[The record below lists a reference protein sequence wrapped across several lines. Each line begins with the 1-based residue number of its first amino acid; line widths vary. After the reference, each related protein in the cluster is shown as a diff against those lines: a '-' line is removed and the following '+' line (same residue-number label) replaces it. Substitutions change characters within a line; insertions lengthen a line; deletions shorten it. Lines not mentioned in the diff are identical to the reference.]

1 MAKQPEAIINY
12 EVYEDGKRFLG
23 ISQAVL
29 PNIAFL
35 TQTINGSGMNGNVEA
50 VLVGMMDAM
59 SATLN
64 FRDAT
69 KAAVQ
74 LCAPEKHN
82 ITLMVAKQHWDTEK
96 IRKGITA
103 DKFVMV
109 VLPKNTQFGTVAP
122 ASASDASGE
131 YTVYYY
137 AGYRDDKLIFEIDP
151 WNYKCTINGKDYTE
165 KIRKALGLA

>member
-35 TQTINGSGMNGNVEA
+35 TQTINGSGINGNVEA
-50 VLVGMMDAM
+50 VLAGMVDAM
-59 SATLN
+59 STTLN

-69 KAAVQ
+69 KAAVK
-74 LCAPEKHN
+74 LCSPEKHN

-96 IRKGITA
+96 IRKGVTA

-109 VLPKNTQFGTVAP
+109 VLPKTTNFGTVAP

-131 YTVYYY
+131 YSVYYY
-137 AGYRDDKLIFEIDP
+137 AGYRDDELIFEIDP
-151 WNYKCTINGKDYTE
+151 WNYICNINGKDYME
-165 KIRKALGLA
+165 AVRKALGR